1 MIFITSNKKNLETKI
16 QTTNQRSR
24 KIILK
29 AQIRWNSG
37 ENDNDLT
44 REELTILGIEKKC

>member
-37 ENDNDLT
+37 ETDNDLT
-44 REELTILGIEKKC
+44 RKELTILGMEKKC